1 MGLKIKEIVTKKPF
15 DPKTL
20 KDKIL
25 AVDSMNYLYQF
36 LTTIRGPDGTPL
48 TNSKGEV
55 TSHLIGL
62 FNRTTSLME
71 EGMKFVFVFDG
82 KAPALKQV
90 TWDKR
95 DAVKKEASLRLE
107 VAKDEGDLEA
117 MRKFASRT
125 TKLNKEMINDAK
137 EVITLLGLPIVQ
149 APSEGEAQA
158 SAMVADGTAYACIS
172 QDYDNLIFGCPKL
185 IRNLTIAGRRKRTGK
200 LGTVKVE
207 AEELLLADN
216 LGNLGITHEQLIY
229 LAILVGTD
237 YNPAGIKGIG
247 QKKALKLIKENKGT
261 IDELFKSLNWDEHY
275 PDLRYQELFTTIKD
289 MPTIKTPN
297 LEWHDPNED
306 KLVECLVKRHGFS
319 EDRVRSKL
327 QRLQDAKKA
336 KAQKGLGDWF

>member
-1 MGLKIKEIVTKKPF
+1 
-15 DPKTL
+15 
-20 KDKIL
+20 
-25 AVDSMNYLYQF
+25 
-36 LTTIRGPDGTPL
+36 
-48 TNSKGEV
+48 
-55 TSHLIGL
+55 
-62 FNRTTSLME
+62 
-71 EGMKFVFVFDG
+71 
-82 KAPALKQV
+82 
-90 TWDKR
+90 
-95 DAVKKEASLRLE
+95 
-107 VAKDEGDLEA
+107 
-117 MRKFASRT
+117 
-125 TKLNKEMINDAK
+125 
-137 EVITLLGLPIVQ
+137 
-149 APSEGEAQA
+149 
-158 SAMVADGTAYACIS
+158 S